1 MKVTKEIIQKIIND
15 SKVRTKVAFASHSW
29 FFALYFGHYIK
40 KESPSFHN
48 ELFKITEDENI
59 STAVIVSFRGSAKST
74 LMTLSYPIWS
84 IIGAPQKKFIIIV
97 GQTQRQAKQH
107 LSNIKKELESNK
119 LLRTDLGPFEEQK
132 DEWGSYSLV
141 MPKYGAKI
149 TAVSMEQT
157 IRGLRHQEYRPDLII
172 CDDIEDLM
180 TVKTREGRDKIF
192 NWITGEV
199 IPAGDQNTK
208 MIFIGNLLHED
219 SLLMRLKEKIHNKEI
234 DGVYKEIPLIDD
246 LGKVAWLDKYPDE
259 ESIRK
264 QKSKIGNEIAWKREF
279 LLQIVPDYD
288 QIIHPEWL
296 KYYNNPPEL
305 KGNEKF
311 RYSVTGIDLA
321 ISQKETAHY
330 TAMISAHVFGFGE
343 NLKIFILPN
352 PINERLTHDQTLKQA
367 MNIST
372 IIGKGNMTRIV
383 VEDVGY
389 QKSVIQELL
398 RHNYPA
404 ESAYVHGQ
412 DKQARLST
420 VSHLIQNSTILFPK
434 LGAEK
439 LIEQLVGFG
448 VEKYDDLADAFSL
461 LINYIIN
468 QDNIEPIMPELWIPN
483 LKNDD

>member
-1 MKVTKEIIQKIIND
+1 MTKEIIQKIIND
-15 SKVRTKVAFASHSW
+15 SKVRTRVAFQSHSW
-29 FFALYFGHYIK
+29 FFAMYFGHYIK
-40 KESPSFHN
+40 KESPPFHN
-48 ELFKITEDENI
+48 KLFRITEDKNI

-74 LMTLSYPIWS
+74 LMTLSYPIWA

-107 LSNIKKELESNK
+107 LSNIKRELESNK
-119 LLRTDLGPFEEQK
+119 LLRDDLGPFEEQQ

-180 TVKTREGRDKIF
+180 TVKTREGRNKIF

-219 SLLMRLKEKIHNKEI
+219 SLLMRLKEKIHDQEI
-234 DGVYKEIPLIDD
+234 DGVYMEIPLIDD
-246 LGKVAWLDKYPDE
+246 CGKVAWPGKYPDE

-264 QKSKIGNEIAWKREF
+264 EKSKIGNEIAWKREY

-288 QIIHPEWL
+288 QIVHPEWIK
-296 KYYNNPPEL
+296 KYDTPPDI
-305 KGNEKF
+305 KNNEKF

-321 ISQKETAHY
+321 VSQKETAHF
-330 TAMISAHVFGFGE
+330 TAMVSAHVFGFGE
-343 NLKIFILPN
+343 DLKIFILPN
-352 PINERLTHDQTLKQA
+352 PVNERLTHDQTLKRA
-367 MNIST
+367 MNISN
-372 IIGKGNMTRIV
+372 IVGNGNKTKIV

-398 RHNYPA
+398 RHKYPA

-412 DKQARLST
+412 DKQARLSM
-420 VSHLIQNSTILFPK
+420 VSHLIQDGSILFPK
-434 LGAEK
+434 KGAER

-448 VEKYDDLADAFSL
+448 VEKNDDLADAFSL

-468 QDNIEPIMPELWIPN
+468 QNNKKPVMPEVWI
-483 LKNDD
+483 L